1 MLLGRSWFYTMT
13 SITSYVFRLLSFPH
27 NMKIITIDQ
36 LDYFA
41 SDLRSPPTSNVP
53 LVGNSTYV
61 EVGEGLFK
69 DSSLMGSFPILHP
82 PTTSST
88 TSIHMISTL
97 HLDDSPD
104 SLSLHGAGEPH
115 PMKESMPLMEIEL
128 FYNVFH
134 YPSSPMVLVLKC

>member
-1 MLLGRSWFYTMT
+1 MT
-13 SITSYVFRLLSFPH
+13 IVVSFVFQLLSFPH
-27 NMKIITIDQ
+27 NGKIITIDQ
-36 LDYFA
+36 LDYFT
-41 SDLRSPPTSNVP
+41 SDLHSPPTSNIP

-61 EVGEGLFK
+61 EVGAGLFK
-69 DSSLMGSFPILHP
+69 DSSLMGTFTFLPL

-88 TSIHMISTL
+88 TSIYMISIV

-128 FYNVFH
+128 FYNVVH
-134 YPSSPMVLVLKC
+134 STSSAMAPVW